1 MTYKISKNRLNFTKF
16 TVSVHT
22 GYYEFRPGD
31 KIVFSESVPDMD
43 MVYKYGWDIHDEG
56 DNISPPTFTVK
67 EFIPPSSFDDLDL
80 NNIEFP
86 DDDNTLVLAFNQPR
100 VFGTIILEEFPELEV
115 TDIHYNV
122 YPAELTPDEQYI
134 FDGMLDDYLD
144 SLTLKNKILVKRY
157 TPKRGRKSSDP
168 ETKENS

>member
-1 MTYKISKNRLNFTKF
+1 MTYKIPKDRLNFSKF

-31 KIVFSESVPDMD
+31 KVVFAETVPHTDMID
-43 MVYKYGWDIHDEG
+43 VCQWGVHDN
-56 DNISPPTFTVK
+56 DYDISPPTFTVK

-80 NNIEFP
+80 DNTDFSN
-86 DDDNTLVLAFNQPR
+86 DDNTLVLSLNQPR
-100 VFGTIILEEFPELEV
+100 LLGTIILEEFPELEI

-134 FDGMLDDYLD
+134 FDEMLDDYLD

-157 TPKRGRKSSDP
+157 TPKRSRKYGDP